1 MKKFILGLLFVI
13 ICISGC
19 MVNNSIRGRYEARV
33 EAEEVDLNESDLS
46 KRTSLKIPYHLW
58 KEVADRTGYGD
69 KKVGLTSDEMNHYVK
84 TIYTLR
90 YVDNL
95 FRDVR
100 RAPGKAGKLSSSIMK
115 ANGLS
120 GIVEHSFRILG
131 SYTRVSKTKNKDGE
145 QVPITW
151 DVDWIEDDTPIDEA
165 MQIFIDHYQEE
176 GITVFEDEI
185 DHTNWKALSNPI
197 KRFSIR
203 IALAAIQAQQEM
215 GRVYDLEFLKS
226 TSFTEEGNLNYNNL
240 YDFAISPFSSKKA
253 PTTKSF
259 EAFEK
264 MDYDF
269 LSYAMVKYT
278 SELDLALDELQD
290 SGDFTLTEPLFAKD
304 INLTTPAGDIVI
316 GYKEGETLL
325 KPHAVFIEL
334 GGNTV
339 YQELDVNEKPM
350 TTPVTTHIDL
360 GGDDI
365 YHGPSAHACYSSS
378 ILIDVAGNDTYTAED
393 ESMGCAYFGFA
404 LLADFAGNDIYEQTG
419 LFSQGVGLAGV
430 GLIVDYE
437 GDDDY
442 KAGAKSQGL
451 GLTNGVGMMV
461 DFKGNDS
468 YWVNQDEPKSMSDA
482 WGRSVSLSQGCGYG
496 RRADFGD
503 GHSLAGGVGGIIDG
517 AGDDSYYAG
526 IFAQGSG
533 YWYGFGFLEDLSG
546 NDTYRA
552 LAYSQGSGVHIAVGS
567 LVDLQGNDKY
577 NSLDETE
584 GLPDYKRL
592 GSNRDM
598 SIGAFYDG
606 SGNDQYVVG
615 PLCAGFSDIAGVG
628 LFWDRLGDDKYTIHL
643 LRPGSKTPSMGAA
656 LLYGDADK
664 KNEPKG
670 SYLTTG
676 IFLDTDG
683 NDIYDGSQYIDQ
695 KEENGKLKADNNR
708 EWYHDMWTG
717 NTGFGIDR
725 NLFQI
730 KKEQVDI
737 KNK

>member
-1 MKKFILGLLFVI
+1 MI
-13 ICISGC
+13 
-19 MVNNSIRGRYEARV
+19 NNSIRGRYEARV
-33 EAEEVDLNESDLS
+33 EASEVNLKESDLS
-46 KRTSLKIPYHLW
+46 KRSFLKIPYDLW
-58 KEVADRTGYGD
+58 KEVADRTDYGD
-69 KKVGLTSDEMNHYVK
+69 KKVGLTIDEMNHYVK
-84 TIYTLR
+84 TEYTLR

-115 ANGLS
+115 TNGLS
-120 GIVEHSFRILG
+120 SIVEHSFRMLG
-131 SYTRVSKTKNKDGE
+131 SYTRVSKTKKKDGE
-145 QVPITW
+145 QEPFTW
-151 DVDWIEDDTPIDEA
+151 DVDWIEDDTPVDEA
-165 MQIFIDHYQEE
+165 MQIFIDHYQKK
-176 GITVFEDEI
+176 GIKVFEKEI
-185 DHTNWKALSNPI
+185 DHTNWKDLSQSL
-197 KRFSIR
+197 KRFSIQV
-203 IALAAIQAQQEM
+203 ALAAIQARENM
-215 GRVYDLEFLKS
+215 GRVYDLEFLTG
-226 TSFTEEGNLNYNNL
+226 TSFTKEGDLSYNNL
-240 YDFAISPFSSKKA
+240 YDFALSPFYSEKA

-259 EAFEK
+259 EAFKE

-278 SELDLALDELQD
+278 SDLEIALDELQD
-290 SGDFTLTEPLFAKD
+290 SGELTSNEPLVAKD
-304 INLTTPAGDIVI
+304 ISIATPAGKIVI
-316 GYKEGETLL
+316 GYKEGETFL
-325 KPHAVFIEL
+325 KPHTVFIEL
-334 GGNTV
+334 GANTV
-339 YQELDVNEKPM
+339 YQGLDVNEKPM
-350 TTPVTTHIDL
+350 ETPVTTLIDL

-365 YHGPSAHACYSSS
+365 YQGHSAYACYSSS
-378 ILIDVAGNDTYTAED
+378 ILIDLKGNDKYIAED

-419 LFSQGVGLAGV
+419 LHSQGVGLAGV

-442 KAGAKSQGL
+442 KAGAHSQGL

-468 YWVNQDEPKSMSDA
+468 YWVNQDEPKSMSGA
-482 WGRSVSLSQGCGYG
+482 WGRSVSLSQGCGFG

-503 GHSLAGGVGGIIDG
+503 GHSLAGGIGGIIDG
-517 AGDDSYYAG
+517 SGDDNYYAG
-526 IFAQGSG
+526 IFSQGSG

-552 LAYSQGSGVHIAVGS
+552 LAYSQGSGVHISVGS

-598 SIGAFYDG
+598 SIGTFYDG

-656 LLYGDADK
+656 LLYGNADK
-664 KNEPKG
+664 NNEPKE

-683 NDIYDGSQYIDQ
+683 DDIYDGTQYIDQ
-695 KEENGKLKADNNR
+695 KEDEGKLKAANNHD
-708 EWYHDMWTG
+708 WYHDMWTG
-717 NTGFGIDR
+717 NIGFGIDR
-725 NLFQI
+725 NLFNLN
-730 KKEQVDI
+730 ED
-737 KNK
+737 

>member
-1 MKKFILGLLFVI
+1 MKKHILGLVI
-13 ICISGC
+13 IGLCISGC
-19 MVNNSIRGRYEARV
+19 MINNSIRGKHEPRV
-33 EAEEVDLNESDLS
+33 EVKKGNLNESELS
-46 KRTSLKIPYHLW
+46 KRSSLKIPYHLW
-58 KEVADRTGYGD
+58 KEVADRTGYGN
-69 KKVGLTSDEMNHYVK
+69 KKVGLTADEMNHYVK
-84 TIYTLR
+84 TRCILR

-100 RAPGKAGKLSSSIMK
+100 RAPGTAGKLSSNIMK
-115 ANGLS
+115 TNGLS
-120 GIVEHSFRILG
+120 GIVENAFRILS
-131 SYTRVSKTKNKDGE
+131 SYTRVSKTKKANGE
-145 QVPITW
+145 QEIIAW
-151 DVDWIEDDTPIDEA
+151 DVAWIEDNTPVDEA
-165 MQIFIDHYQEE
+165 MQMFIDHYQKE
-176 GITVFEDEI
+176 GVTVFETEVDYA
-185 DHTNWKALSNPI
+185 NWKQLSEPL
-197 KRFSIR
+197 KRFSLR
-203 IALAAIQAQQEM
+203 IALAAIQAREEM
-215 GRVYDLEFLKS
+215 GRVYDLAFLKN
-226 TSFTEEGNLNYNNL
+226 TSFTEEGELSYANL
-240 YDFAISPFSSKKA
+240 YNFAMSPFLSKNA

-264 MDYDF
+264 VDYDF
-269 LSYAMVKYT
+269 LSYAMVSYT

-290 SGDFTLTEPLFAKD
+290 SGVLSYTAVLKIND
-304 INLTTPAGDIVI
+304 IKLATPAGDILI

-339 YQELDVNEKPM
+339 YQELEVNENPM
-350 TTPVTTHIDL
+350 KTPVTTHIDL
-360 GGDDI
+360 GGDDV
-365 YHGPSAHACYSSS
+365 YHGHSAHACYSSS
-378 ILIDVAGNDTYTAED
+378 ILIDVAGNDTYNAED

-430 GLIVDYE
+430 GLLVDYE

-461 DFKGNDS
+461 DFTGNDS
-468 YWVNQDEPKSMSDA
+468 YWVNQDEPKSMSGA

-567 LVDLQGNDKY
+567 LVDLQGNDTY

-592 GSNRDM
+592 GSNRYM

-628 LFWDRLGDDKYTIHL
+628 LFWDRLGNDEYIIHQ
-643 LRPGSKTPSMGAA
+643 LRPGSKTPCMGAA
-656 LLYGDADK
+656 LLYGNAYK
-664 KNEPKG
+664 KNEPKE
-670 SYLTTG
+670 SYKTTG
-676 IFLDTDG
+676 IFLDTNGD
-683 NDIYDGSQYIDQ
+683 DIYDGTQYIDQ
-695 KEENGKLKADNNR
+695 QEEDGKLKATNNR
-708 EWYHDMWTG
+708 DWYHDMWTG

-725 NLFQI
+725 NLFEL
-730 KKEQVDI
+730 KED
-737 KNK
+737 